1 LVIPHFEMMMKI
13 CGVKDEVE
21 VEGAKECFLFETPS

>member
-13 CGVKDEVE
+13 CGVKDEVV
-21 VEGAKECFLFETPS
+21 VEGEKGWFLFENPS